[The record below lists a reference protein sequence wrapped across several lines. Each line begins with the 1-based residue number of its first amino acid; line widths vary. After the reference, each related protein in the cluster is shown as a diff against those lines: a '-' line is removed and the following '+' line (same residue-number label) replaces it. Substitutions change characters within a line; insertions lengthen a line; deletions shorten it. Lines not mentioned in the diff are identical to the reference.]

1 MINEPTVEDT
11 ISILRGLKERYE
23 GTPLLLEKLTTVHHG
38 VRITDAALVSAAVYS
53 NRYITDRNL
62 PDKAID
68 LVDEACSALRLQ
80 QESKPDSITEV
91 EISLHSELTQLERQ
105 IMTIQIE
112 LESLKKE
119 KDRVS
124 IERREKLE
132 QNLAEK
138 RAEVEALSKIWE
150 HEK

>member
-1 MINEPTVEDT
+1 
-11 ISILRGLKERYE
+11 
-23 GTPLLLEKLTTVHHG
+23 
-38 VRITDAALVSAAVYS
+38 VSAAVYS

-80 QESKPDSITEV
+80 QESKPDSIQE
-91 EISLHSELTQLERQ
+91 LERQ

-119 KDRVS
+119 KDKISVD
-124 IERREKLE
+124 RREKLE
-132 QNLAEK
+132 RSLEEK
-138 RAEVEALSKIWE
+138 KKEVADLSEVWE
-150 HEK
+150 KEKSSPTPVICIY

>member
-1 MINEPTVEDT
+1 MNQLWKIQFLSLEVSRKDMKVPPF
-11 ISILRGLKERYE
+11 L
-23 GTPLLLEKLTTVHHG
+23 PEKLTTVHHG

-91 EISLHSELTQLERQ
+91 LFLHNVMAN
-105 IMTIQIE
+105 I
-112 LESLKKE
+112 
-119 KDRVS
+119 
-124 IERREKLE
+124 
-132 QNLAEK
+132 A
-138 RAEVEALSKIWE
+138 
-150 HEK
+150 

>member
-1 MINEPTVEDT
+1 
-11 ISILRGLKERYE
+11 
-23 GTPLLLEKLTTVHHG
+23 
-38 VRITDAALVSAAVYS
+38 
-53 NRYITDRNL
+53 
-62 PDKAID
+62 
-68 LVDEACSALRLQ
+68 
-80 QESKPDSITEV
+80 
-91 EISLHSELTQLERQ
+91 
-105 IMTIQIE
+105 MTIQIE